1 MFSRIIYLA
10 FRKRT
15 KKNRLIMPKI
25 WQFSSESQSTD
36 VAELHTFPSL
46 AGQSLGW
53 IKERFLEEKK
63 PGLHN
68 RETKNSVGSQIF
80 PEYMHIIG
88 DFSGLLSH

>member
-10 FRKRT
+10 FRKGT

-53 IKERFLEEKK
+53 IKREIFRGEKA
-63 PGLHN
+63 
-68 RETKNSVGSQIF
+68 RIA
-80 PEYMHIIG
+80 
-88 DFSGLLSH
+88 